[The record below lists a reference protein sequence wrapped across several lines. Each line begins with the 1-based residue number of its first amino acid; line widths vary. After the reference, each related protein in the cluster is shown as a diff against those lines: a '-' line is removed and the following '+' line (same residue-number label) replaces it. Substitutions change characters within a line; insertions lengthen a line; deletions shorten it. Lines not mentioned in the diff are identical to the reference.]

1 VEGAHR
7 ADEPRDRGAN
17 LSDAAARW
25 SGADYERVAETFAPV
40 HDRIVDGLSLRAGD
54 RVLDVATGTGGVA
67 LRAARAG
74 AEVVGVDIS
83 ADQLSKARAAAD
95 AEGIPLELIEC
106 DCQEMPLP
114 DESFDAAAS
123 AFGLIF
129 APDHARAGAEL
140 ARVCKPGARIAV
152 TAWTFDAFS
161 ETAERVGRP
170 ASPGEDPRLWSGEEH
185 ARGSLPAFDLRFET
199 GTWRVQEAS
208 ADAVWELLATS
219 VPPIKLW
226 LAEQDEATREAA
238 KHAYSEVFPDG
249 VLERQY
255 VLILGTRL

>member
-1 VEGAHR
+1 VE
-7 ADEPRDRGAN
+7 
-17 LSDAAARW
+17 L
-25 SGADYERVAETFAPV
+25 
-40 HDRIVDGLSLRAGD
+40 LSLGPGA

-67 LRAARAG
+67 IRAARAG

-83 ADQLSKARAAAD
+83 ADQLSKARVAAD
-95 AEGIPLELIEC
+95 AEGISLELIEC
-106 DCQEMPLP
+106 DCQDMPLP

-140 ARVCKPGARIAV
+140 ARVCRPGARIAV

-170 ASPGEDPRLWSGEEH
+170 ASPGDDPRLWSDEEH
-185 ARGSLPAFDLRFET
+185 ARSRLPAFDLRFET

-208 ADAVWELLATS
+208 ADAVWELMATS

-238 KHAYSEVFPDG
+238 KQAYSELFPDG
-249 VLERQY
+249 VLERPY
-255 VLILGTRL
+255 VLILGTRQ